1 MLFVCSFFRTNIKG
15 VRQLNDVSKQNNYK
29 GGCCGLKLR
38 WKRSIPI
45 SPLVFVRKNKRL
57 GIKIK
62 HACVRSDVVFTKISA
77 SFLYKVWM
85 IFWCSSS
92 LPPQKTF
99 PIERNVIKYEK
110 IVGFLFRLIKTHCY
124 QRKLELEWW
133 SWLYFLNNFLS
144 FGIPPCKNKIKRIKL
159 RGYQLAKKVS
169 SY

>member
-1 MLFVCSFFRTNIKG
+1 MKKIYSNFAFG
-15 VRQLNDVSKQNNYK
+15 VRL
-29 GGCCGLKLR
+29 
-38 WKRSIPI
+38 
-45 SPLVFVRKNKRL
+45 RKNKRL

-92 LPPQKTF
+92 LPPPKSF

-133 SWLYFLNNFLS
+133 SWLYFLNDFFYLLGYHLAKIKKNQITR
-144 FGIPPCKNKIKRIKL
+144 IPTCKNKKKYHITRIFKFL
-159 RGYQLAKKVS
+159 DVLINWYQYKDARNFSTL
-169 SY
+169 

>member
-1 MLFVCSFFRTNIKG
+1 MTLASKTTIKVVAVGSNLDEKDLFQFRLWCSFA
-15 VRQLNDVSKQNNYK
+15 
-29 GGCCGLKLR
+29 
-38 WKRSIPI
+38 
-45 SPLVFVRKNKRL
+45 KNKRL

-85 IFWCSSS
+85 IFWCASS
-92 LPPQKTF
+92 LSPPKSF

-133 SWLYFLNNFLS
+133 SWLYFLNDFLS
-144 FGIPPCKNKIKRIKL
+144 FGIPPCKNKKESNYAETNLQK
-159 RGYQLAKKVS
+159 
-169 SY
+169 